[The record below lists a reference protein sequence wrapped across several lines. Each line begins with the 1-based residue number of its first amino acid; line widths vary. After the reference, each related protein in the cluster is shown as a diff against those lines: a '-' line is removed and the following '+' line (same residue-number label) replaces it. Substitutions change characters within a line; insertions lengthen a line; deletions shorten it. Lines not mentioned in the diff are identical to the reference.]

1 MKLFNTLK
9 IILMEEFSE
18 ERKQRIF
25 DKIVNILTNSLYVR
39 EKGNKL
45 VFWYISD
52 QLNEPVLE
60 YNKRT
65 NTLSVLKGK
74 VKSNI
79 LDVYLPTIIGQTFRT
94 SVLTKVFRNLT
105 SSLLKL
111 DRVDFQDN

>member
-1 MKLFNTLK
+1 
-9 IILMEEFSE
+9 MEEFSE

-74 VKSNI
+74 VKTSL
-79 LDVYLPTIIGQTFRT
+79 LDVYLPPVIGQTFRT